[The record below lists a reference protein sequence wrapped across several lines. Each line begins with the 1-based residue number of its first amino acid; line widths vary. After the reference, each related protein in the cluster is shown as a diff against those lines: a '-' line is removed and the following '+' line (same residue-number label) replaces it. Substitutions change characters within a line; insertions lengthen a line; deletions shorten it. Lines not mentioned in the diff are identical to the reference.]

1 MLTTQLLRKVFEK
14 MANFGPIPRPI
25 NLAEMAVLKTTKKKD
40 DGDHSFSII
49 FFVTAAASPRRLNSP
64 KILV

>member
-25 NLAEMAVLKTTKKKD
+25 NLAEMAVLKTTKKD

>member
-1 MLTTQLLRKVFEK
+1 
-14 MANFGPIPRPI
+14 MANLGPIPRPI
-25 NLAEMAVLKTTKKKD
+25 NLAEMAVLKTTKKD

>member
-1 MLTTQLLRKVFEK
+1 